1 LDDREEKVLR
11 QILQMKA
18 FLAPARPYLRSS
30 LGVLAMLVVA
40 TGIALASDGR
50 DFLNWQKNLGGS
62 ANKNAPVAEKQIKPK
77 KAPAAERKG
86 SSGGHEVEMDVQ
98 VGK

>member
-1 LDDREEKVLR
+1 
-11 QILQMKA
+11 
-18 FLAPARPYLRSS
+18 
-30 LGVLAMLVVA
+30 MLVVA